1 MEESIRRISRS
12 LPFHHFPLSSFAI
25 VSKTDFGTK
34 KQNANENP
42 SWPCWRTRPRVT
54 SALNCIIPTYMCTVP
69 ADRSYPTHSSINHNN
84 LSSCTA
90 AVIVIWVLAAH
101 NHIKKVIQDQLK
113 WISWS
118 SPYLH
123 LSLQPSPAFQKWT
136 KHSMTNV
143 QSSSPFLL
151 LVHSI
156 TVVVDFTTC
165 ALLQFDTLTMR
176 VMAAVA
182 I

>member
-12 LPFHHFPLSSFAI
+12 LPFHHFPLHLSPSFQ
-25 VSKTDFGTK
+25 KGFW
-34 KQNANENP
+34 NEEAERKRKP
-42 SWPCWRTRPRVT
+42 FVAMLDPRAT
-54 SALNCIIPTYMCTVP
+54 FALNCIIPTYMCTVT

-123 LSLQPSPAFQKWT
+123 FSLHPSPAFQKWT
-136 KHSMTNV
+136 KHPMTNE

-156 TVVVDFTTC
+156 AVVVDFTTC